1 MTMLVGCNAEAL
13 TITVD
18 DARRVSGLLQ
28 VPIGARICF
37 VLADGAGAGIVTA
50 FYGRQISTLRLAR
63 SKRLELF
70 LRVTTSIA
78 A

>member
-1 MTMLVGCNAEAL
+1 MTMLVGCNAEEL

-37 VLADGAGAGIVTA
+37 VLADGAGPACHSLLWPA
-50 FYGRQISTLRLAR
+50 N
-63 SKRLELF
+63 
-70 LRVTTSIA
+70 
-78 A
+78 